1 MSANET
7 LIPLTARAFCLGLLA
22 LIAMLLAPVA
32 ALARA
37 PEYSLSIVEGESTL
51 PEFQIAGTS
60 ARVEP
65 RAPAVISII
74 RGGIVVAQST
84 GTEYVGMS
92 QVPQAGDLLTLQSPP
107 GNVVGSVIYDGL
119 PSIDPTVCAG
129 SASFSGQRSGAEPV
143 SGGYYSLALR
153 TDPYGH
159 TSEHE
164 TNSGQAQVTALAGPA
179 YAGNFLAPLSLGQTV
194 QATESLETPLAGGA
208 VFSYSSENDRPVGS
222 CPAPPVIAPP
232 PPPPALAGTI
242 FKLSR
247 TTVRRLLKSGW
258 TTQVSINQPGIV
270 VEDLYLQGG
279 KLPAFAS
286 TTKSSHRKRKPAA
299 LLLARGSTS
308 VKVPGRVS
316 VLLRATAK
324 GRRRLKRTAKVKA
337 VLVTTLIST
346 SGAKLNLGHRSVTLR
361 P

>member
-1 MSANET
+1 MA
-7 LIPLTARAFCLGLLA
+7 CLASLA
-22 LIAMLLAPVA
+22 LAAMLLAPMAAVA
-32 ALARA
+32 RT

-84 GTEYVGMS
+84 GTEYMGTS
-92 QVPQAGDLLTLQSPP
+92 QVPQVGDQVTLQSPP

-143 SGGYYSLALR
+143 SGGYYSLTLH

-159 TSEHE
+159 TSERE
-164 TNSGQAQVTALAGPA
+164 TNSGQAQVTSLAGPA
-179 YAGNFLAPLSLGQTV
+179 YAGNFLTPLSLGQTV

-208 VFSYSSENDRPVGS
+208 IFTYSSENDRPVGA
-222 CPAPPVIAPP
+222 CPLPPVIVPP
-232 PPPPALAGTI
+232 PPPPALQGLISRLPRITI
-242 FKLSR
+242 RK
-247 TTVRRLLKSGW
+247 LLKSGW
-258 TTQVSINQPGIV
+258 PTQVSINQPGTVI
-270 VEDLYLQGG
+270 EGLYLQGG
-279 KLPAFAS
+279 RLPAHAS
-286 TTKSSHRKRKPAA
+286 STKKKSTPKRKPAA

-308 VKVPGRVS
+308 TPVAGKVN

-324 GRRRLKRTAKVKA
+324 GRRRIKHASKVKA
-337 VLVTTLIST
+337 VLITTLVSS